1 MTLFQEI
8 NEHMSVEDGKSPFF
22 YRRAFTGLDK
32 SYKNNPRKFI
42 MDEKRD
48 RQGDDEN
55 LLRKIPKIG
64 HLMMFQY
71 ETKAKNVKKF
81 DAFPLVYVIEIDGR
95 SFTGCNLH
103 YIHPAKRELVVQNLM
118 EDRLN
123 LPYNSVSKYNM
134 TGVGPLLDIAKNEWA
149 NAANLPIEDFV
160 SIQDGKPKRLLNA
173 SVWKET
179 NKTFR
184 DMLRGMRRY
193 QGYGKNDSDF
203 R

>member
-1 MTLFQEI
+1 MTAEGQ
-8 NEHMSVEDGKSPFF
+8 
-22 YRRAFTGLDK
+22 
-32 SYKNNPRKFI
+32 
-42 MDEKRD
+42 
-48 RQGDDEN
+48 
-55 LLRKIPKIG
+55 
-64 HLMMFQY
+64 
-71 ETKAKNVKKF
+71 
-81 DAFPLVYVIEIDGR
+81 
-95 SFTGCNLH
+95 
-103 YIHPAKRELVVQNLM
+103 
-118 EDRLN
+118 
-123 LPYNSVSKYNM
+123 
-134 TGVGPLLDIAKNEWA
+134 LLDIAKNEWA